1 MIRKSIKSWLKR
13 FLVFSAAGI
22 GILIAGYMF
31 ILAVFP
37 FPHQAL
43 SDIRFSKCVLDKNGQ
58 LLRAFTGTD
67 DNWLMPVELSEV
79 NPYFI
84 KATLSIEDKR
94 FMRHHGV
101 DFFAVARA
109 AKLNISNKKIISGA
123 STISMQA
130 IRLLEGRK
138 RSFLNKAI
146 EAAHAVRLETLYSKD
161 KILKLYFEIA
171 PYGGNIRGV
180 KAASLRY
187 FQKYPKDLTLAEC
200 ALLAGLPQS
209 PSRLRPDR
217 HPERAKKRRD
227 MVLFN
232 MLKGGLIT
240 PKQYEEAKNELVLVK
255 VHSFPFKAPHF
266 AEFVNKRN
274 EESGNVIT
282 TLDPGIQNY
291 AEVSLKATLEELR
304 YDGVTN
310 GAVVV
315 IENKTGKI
323 RALVGSS
330 DFFSKET
337 SGQINGALSRR
348 CPGSA
353 LKPFTYAIAFDEGL
367 YTPNMIL
374 ADVRSQY
381 SGYTPVDYDK
391 DFRGPV
397 TVREALVNSLNVP
410 AVEVLDKI
418 SFRKLYI
425 FLKQAGVSLS
435 KPPEH
440 YGLSLTLGS
449 AEVSLL
455 ELTNAY
461 AMLGR
466 LGEYKP
472 YTFIE
477 GVENNVSKR
486 LLSEGAAYLIADIL
500 SDSERL
506 ESIGIYRDE
515 KVRPKVAWKTGTSY
529 GHKDAW
535 TVCYNPDY
543 TIGVWLGNFSGKP
556 TRGLMGI
563 NAAAPLAIKVFDWLY
578 SKRAAPWYE
587 APATVGERSVC
598 ALSGQPISEICPHAT
613 KDYFLKERSL
623 TQKCSVH
630 QKIPVDEDTGFAL
643 DPAAKEGRR
652 YIEKVVEVWPES
664 LQVWLKIYD
673 PTYLAPPKYMLISR
687 RDIDLNKN
695 KPKIISPAPGCEY
708 FVSGMQNTD
717 SKLPLIANGHFDSD
731 YLYWF
736 VDGKFFDKIA
746 SGQKL
751 FWDMQQGSHKITCSD
766 NYGRSASVS
775 IMVR

>member
-1 MIRKSIKSWLKR
+1 VTRKSIKSRLKR
-13 FLVFSAAGI
+13 FLVFSAAGV
-22 GILIAGYMF
+22 GIFIASYMLI
-31 ILAVFP
+31 LTVFP
-37 FPHQAL
+37 FPRQAL

-58 LLRAFTGTD
+58 LLRAFTGAD
-67 DNWLMPVELSEV
+67 DSWLMPVELSEI

-101 DFFAVARA
+101 DLFAVARA
-109 AKLNISNKKIISGA
+109 VKLNIQNKKIISGA
-123 STISMQA
+123 STISMQTM
-130 IRLLEGRK
+130 RLLEGRK

-146 EAAHAVRLETLYSKD
+146 EAAHAVRLEALYSKD

-227 MVLFN
+227 MVLLN
-232 MLKGGLIT
+232 MLKDNLIT
-240 PKQYEEAKNELVLVK
+240 AKQYDDARNEPVLVK
-255 VHSFPFKAPHF
+255 VHPFPFKAPHF
-266 AEFVNKRN
+266 AEFINTRDK
-274 EESGNVIT
+274 ETGNITT
-282 TLDPGIQNY
+282 TLDPDIQNY
-291 AEVSLKATLEELR
+291 AEVSLKAILDELR

-337 SGQINGALSRR
+337 SGQINGALSKR

-374 ADVRSQY
+374 SDVRCQY
-381 SGYTPVDYDK
+381 SGYMPVDYDK

-418 SFRKLYI
+418 SFRELYI
-425 FLKQAGVSLS
+425 FLKQAGVPLS
-435 KPPEH
+435 NLPEH

-461 AMLGR
+461 VMLGR

-477 GVENNVSKR
+477 GAENNVTKR

-500 SDSERL
+500 SDSGRL
-506 ESIGIYRDE
+506 ESLGIYRDE
-515 KVRPKVAWKTGTSY
+515 KVRPRVAWKTGTSY

-535 TVCYNPDY
+535 AVCYNPEY
-543 TIGVWLGNFSGKP
+543 TIGVWLGNFSGKS

-563 NAAAPLAIKVFDWLY
+563 NAAAPLAIRVFDWLY
-578 SKRAAPWYE
+578 SKKAAPWYKI
-587 APATVGERSVC
+587 PDTVGERNVC
-598 ALSGQPISEICPHAT
+598 ALSGEPVSEICPQAT

-630 QKIPVDEDTGFAL
+630 QKIPVDDDTGFAL

-652 YIEKVVEVWPES
+652 YTEKVVEVWPES
-664 LQVWLKIYD
+664 LQAWLKIND
-673 PTYLAPPKYMLISR
+673 PSYSAPPKYKIVSR
-687 RDIDLNKN
+687 QDIDLNKN
-695 KPKIISPAPGCEY
+695 KPKIISPASGCEY
-708 FVSGMQNTD
+708 FVFGMQNSD

-736 VDGKFFDKIA
+736 IDGKFFNKIS

-751 FWDMQQGSHKITCSD
+751 FWDMEQGMHKITCSD
-766 NYGRSASVS
+766 NYGRSATVS
-775 IMVR
+775 IIVR